1 MTAGEG
7 NDRLIGRFVPLNGR
21 MGFGVKVLTGEE
33 GVKNADSIEVKSIL
47 ICA

>member
-7 NDRLIGRFVPLNGR
+7 NDRLIGRFVPLNGG

-33 GVKNADSIEVKSIL
+33 GVKNADSIEVKPIL
-47 ICA
+47 IRA